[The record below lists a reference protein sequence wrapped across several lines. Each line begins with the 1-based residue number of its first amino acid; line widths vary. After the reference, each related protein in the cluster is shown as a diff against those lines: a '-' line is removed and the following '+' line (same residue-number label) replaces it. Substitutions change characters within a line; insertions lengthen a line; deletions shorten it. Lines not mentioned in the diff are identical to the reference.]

1 MAKKMLVVYYS
12 WSNGNTEKIAE
23 QLADECA
30 ADLARIETVEPYP
43 EDYDQ
48 TVQQGQ
54 DEVNSGFEPE
64 IEPLAYD
71 PEDYDV
77 VAVGT
82 PTWWY
87 TMAPAVKSFLAEH
100 DWAGKTVVPF
110 MTNGGWPGNVIDDMR
125 EATSG
130 SAAGPALEVRFDST
144 GGSRQET
151 AQREVDAWMARV
163 KKLLA

>member
-1 MAKKMLVVYYS
+1 MKKILIVYYS
-12 WSNGNTEKIAE
+12 WSNGNTERVAK
-23 QLADECA
+23 QLQAATGADIM
-30 ADLARIETVEPYP
+30 RIETVQPY
-43 EDYDQ
+43 EGGYDA
-48 TVQQGQ
+48 VVRQGQ
-54 DEVNSGFEPE
+54 DEVEAGYEPP
-64 IEPLAYD
+64 IRPT
-71 PEDYDV
+71 PYDV
-77 VAVGT
+77 QNYDIIAVGT

-87 TMAPAVKSFLAEH
+87 TMAPAVKTFLHANSWH
-100 DWAGKTVVPF
+100 GKTVVPF

-130 SAAGPALEVRFDST
+130 AAAGPALEVRFDST